1 MTPATTA
8 LLTIDLQNDFL
19 HPEGAYGRAGQGA
32 ESILALPD
40 RIAPLKS
47 ALTKAGG
54 TYISAQF
61 TLVPGRDDEP
71 LIAAHL
77 KKLRPFLTKGDFTP
91 GGFGH
96 ALVDTLAPAD
106 FTIEKVAYSAFYQ
119 TRLEYVLR
127 AMKIDTLIIGGIVTN
142 GGVASTVRDAH
153 LRDIHTVLLSDGCAA
168 FKQDVHEAT
177 LTSPRP
183 PPLSEVPN
191 DPAPTP
197 DRPRYSDRPRCL

>member
-1 MTPATTA
+1 MIPATTA

-177 LTSPRP
+177 LTS
-183 PPLSEVPN
+183 LGSVTQVMTCAEATATVGG
-191 DPAPTP
+191 AQ
-197 DRPRYSDRPRCL
+197 